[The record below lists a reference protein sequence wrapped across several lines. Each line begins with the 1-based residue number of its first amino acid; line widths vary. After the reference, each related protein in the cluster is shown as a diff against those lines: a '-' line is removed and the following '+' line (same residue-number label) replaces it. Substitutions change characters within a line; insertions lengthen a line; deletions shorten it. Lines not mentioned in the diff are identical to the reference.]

1 MLDEHTLSQV
11 VAVGAAAAEV
21 VAAAG
26 AAAEVVAA
34 AGAAAEVVAAEV
46 VAVGAAAE
54 VLVGR
59 HGRDHMLYYPRLRSL
74 QTSFGTCYHRCLCS
88 DLHTR
93 LAHTHHNR

>member
-26 AAAEVVAA
+26 A
-34 AGAAAEVVAAEV
+34 AAEV